1 MKLEKGGKAVRLD
14 GDEGRVLARHIDR
27 FERLADDLERH
38 DREGKLGPKLKGPL
52 RELQAARKAE
62 KLSRARSRLARGEQD
77 EVALERGEIDAA
89 LGYLERVKAIVE
101 QLEAGER
108 SGELDETSMRAWRAL
123 KEFLESEELPG
134 SERTAPDGTYCC
146 QWRSRGL
153 VSGERE
159 CQEYVAWYIF
169 AWLACVGAA
178 IWKDAD
184 ATLVAGSCSNMPG
197 CP

>member
-1 MKLEKGGKAVRLD
+1 MMRLENEGKAVRLD

-38 DREGKLGPKLKGPL
+38 DREGKLGPELKGPL

-62 KLSRARSRLARGEQD
+62 KLSRARSRLGRERD

-89 LGYLERVKAIVE
+89 LGYLERVEAIVE

-108 SGELDETSMRAWRAL
+108 RGELDETSMRSWRAL
-123 KEFLESEELPG
+123 REFLESEELPG
-134 SERTAPDGTYCC
+134 SERATPDGTYCC

-153 VSGERE
+153 VSGQRE

-178 IWKDAD
+178 IWKNAD
-184 ATLVAGSCSNMPG
+184 ATLAAGSCRDMPG